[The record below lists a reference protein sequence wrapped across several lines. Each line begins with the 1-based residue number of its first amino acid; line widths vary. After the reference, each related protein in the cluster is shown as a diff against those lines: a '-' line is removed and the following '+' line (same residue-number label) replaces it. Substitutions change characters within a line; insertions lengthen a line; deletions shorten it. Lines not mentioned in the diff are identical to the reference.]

1 MFSASIEIVLTIAY
15 REAVSRRH
23 AYLTLEHLLYA
34 LAHDS
39 EGERILKGSGADLVR
54 LRRELNQYLESS
66 VEELR
71 RGQEREPEQ
80 TAAFRR
86 VLQTAVLHVQSAQ
99 RAEVNAGDVLAAIL
113 QQPKAYAARLL
124 EAQGITRL
132 DILDFISHGVSKVTG
147 PADETNRDEAPAGVG
162 DEGTAASR
170 DPLAAYCLN
179 LTDRARRGL
188 LDPLIG
194 RADELQRTI
203 EILSRR
209 RKNNPVFVGEAG
221 VGKTAMA
228 EGLAT
233 RLLAEDV
240 PEQLQGAEVY
250 ALDTG
255 ALLAG
260 TRFRGDF
267 EERFK
272 AVIKSLSQRPHAIL
286 FIDEIHSTVGA
297 GATTGG
303 TMDLATLIKPILTAG
318 ELRVI
323 GSTTF
328 EEFKHIEKDRALA
341 RRLQKIAIEE
351 PSIEETVRILSGL
364 RARYEDHHGVKF
376 SNAAL
381 ETAARLAARHLRD
394 YKLPD
399 SAIDVIDEAGAVTKL
414 RAAAQKAAAEEKAQG
429 EEKAEGQ
436 RPKAEGK
443 GRQDGDFASGATAP
457 RAPKERPGEESESAS
472 AAARASGGGAPRA
485 VRNEDTL
492 VVDSPEIEAVVARM
506 ARIPA
511 RQASSSDRE
520 RLRTLQES
528 LERVVFG
535 QPEAVHLVAQSIKRS
550 RAGLGVPERPAGSF
564 LFTGPTG
571 VGKTELAKQLA
582 IQLGNEFIRFDMSEY
597 MEKHAVARLIG
608 APPGYVGFEQGGQ
621 LVDAVRTHPY
631 SVVLLDEIEKA
642 HPDIYNILLQVMD
655 HATLTDNSGRKAD
668 FRNVVLI
675 LTSNAGSREMS
686 AKTIGFAEG
695 ATDQER
701 DEARRRIAAGKSMA
715 AIERVFSPEF
725 RNRLDAIVTFKN
737 LTPQVMETIV
747 EKFVLQ
753 LEAQLAERHVAI
765 TLTPEARAWL
775 AVKGYDAI
783 YGARPLARVVQKE
796 VRDPLTDEI
805 LFGKLEQG
813 GTVTIG
819 EEDGRLTFSYEGRET
834 KAASQ
839 EKAEM

>member
-1 MFSASIEIVLTIAY
+1 VFSASIEIVLTIAY

-39 EGERILKGSGADLVR
+39 EGERILKGAGADLVR

-99 RAEVNAGDVLAAIL
+99 RAEVNAGDVIAAIL

-132 DILDFISHGVSKVTG
+132 DILDFISHGVTKTPPPDESKS
-147 PADETNRDEAPAGVG
+147 DEAPAGVG
-162 DEGTAASR
+162 EEGAASPR
-170 DPLAAYCLN
+170 DPLATYCLN

-203 EILSRR
+203 EVLSRR

-228 EGLAT
+228 EGLAS
-233 RLLAEDV
+233 RLLADDV
-240 PEQLQGAEVY
+240 PDQLEGAEVF

-272 AVIKSLSQRPHAIL
+272 AVIKSLSSRPRAIL

-364 RARYEDHHGVKF
+364 RARYEEHHGVKF
-376 SNAAL
+376 TDAAL

-414 RAAAQKAAAEEKAQG
+414 RASAF
-429 EEKAEGQ
+429 KAEGQ
-436 RPKAEGK
+436 RPKAEEDQAQGPRPK
-443 GRQDGDFASGATAP
+443 AQEEKAATP
-457 RAPKERPGEESESAS
+457 
-472 AAARASGGGAPRA
+472 
-485 VRNEDTL
+485 L
-492 VVDSPEIEAVVARM
+492 IVDSPEIEAVVARM

-520 RLRTLQES
+520 RLRTLEES
-528 LERVVFG
+528 LQRVVFG
-535 QPEAVHLVAQSIKRS
+535 QTEAVHLVAQSIKRS

-655 HATLTDNSGRKAD
+655 HATLTDNTGRKAD

-695 ATDQER
+695 GSEEDR
-701 DEARRRIAAGKSMA
+701 DEARHRLSAGKSMA

-737 LTPQVMETIV
+737 LTPHVMETIV

-775 AVKGYDAI
+775 AGKGYDPV

-819 EEDGRLTFSYEGRET
+819 EEAGRLTFSYEGREP
-834 KAASQ
+834 KPAAADT
-839 EKAEM
+839 AEAKT